1 MKKILIM
8 IFALICAMGMTACE
22 SGPSNKNNAVP
33 INNAEQSSTSETSTE
48 IMYNAIF
55 MDVDASDSFGEKE
68 PVATVL
74 DSRASLL
81 EYTKHL
87 VSQNIVKRVEKYT
100 DEWFRDKQLVMVS
113 MSGTGLGNYHIVK
126 SVSAAPDNTIVIHS
140 GNLWGFDG
148 YVTRWLVIIET
159 DKVFSE
165 SDTISVIKEDAGQED
180 IVGLGAAYNNID
192 HTDPGAGKIRYAR
205 NLYEM
210 ASDPENKD
218 KLFDIALCMN
228 TTFSDAGEIEFAE
241 RFEYL
246 SGHFGSYI
254 KHYGFGRRWIR
265 MLLSSEQVLD
275 FPANNNFGCELLWYT
290 DPLPLIEPEN
300 EVLNLGEDDNKTLVK
315 AKDSAIS
322 YPKGMEELLNDDRN
336 VNKLFDIQIRY
347 TSNKDSY
354 KAKANKMMEQYPHD
368 VGIDKDGV
376 IYALMPGYM
385 IRRDSHLFIN
395 QAAYGVEVL
404 WNTSDEHIV
413 PNRLW

>member
-1 MKKILIM
+1 MKRVLIIIL
-8 IFALICAMGMTACE
+8 ALICAMGLMACE
-22 SGPSNKNNAVP
+22 SRPSNQNNAVP
-33 INNAEQSSTSETSTE
+33 INNAEQGSTSETSTE

-55 MDVDASDSFGEKE
+55 MDVDASDSFGEKK

-74 DSRASLL
+74 NSKDSLL

-87 VSQNIVKRVEKYT
+87 VSQNIVERVEKYT

-113 MSGTGLGNYHIVK
+113 MSGTGLGNYHVVK

-165 SDTISVIKEDAGQED
+165 SDAISVIKEDAGQED
-180 IVGLGAAYNNID
+180 IVDLGAEYNNID

-210 ASDPENKD
+210 ASDPENRD

-228 TTFSDAGEIEFAE
+228 TTFADAGEIEFAE

-254 KHYGFGRRWIR
+254 RHYGFGRRWIR

-336 VNKLFDIQIRY
+336 VNPDQVHFKQGF
-347 TSNKDSY
+347 
-354 KAKANKMMEQYPHD
+354 
-368 VGIDKDGV
+368 V
-376 IYALMPGYM
+376 
-385 IRRDSHLFIN
+385 
-395 QAAYGVEVL
+395 
-404 WNTSDEHIV
+404 
-413 PNRLW
+413 